1 MFLSEPC
8 VAGDLCA
15 TLGPEFSDSL
25 PGTKRRRGCTA
36 GSPSAEAADAAGLP
50 PAGRSAHVRRLA
62 SEPRRIL
69 AARCE
74 ARRSLRCAQTKKTD
88 VRRAV
93 ASASNSGALPAAR
106 LARAHSG
113 RRAASRA
120 RTMYPPRLS
129 PTLGCCRA
137 WESCGGGG
145 WGESARRGRIEER
158 SRRTVVV
165 DGDAGGEEHAA
176 LDRLGVVASQL
187 DLSRGVGGHEGEGA
201 PLEHVVACVV
211 FDPGVGDGEEQRK
224 REGRRR
230 GPAAAAAA
238 WHHGGDAAG
247 RGRGGLVLDGHAE
260 AHDAIDAVEVRA
272 VTVCDGSE
280 LGVDIVVADLYHVS
294 ALVAFQVGIISVS
307 EQEHLFGYNTECF
320 TFQWIEN
327 GAISRVK
334 RYFKAFSLCC
344 CWAAIRQHLFSCLII

>member
-1 MFLSEPC
+1 MAAWGGGRGAVGNHGERPWP
-8 VAGDLCA
+8 AGGDGRGGRIRGEDDGRRGAAVLAVCTDKEDGRA
-15 TLGPEFSDSL
+15 PRRGIGIELWRAAGREAGSRTLG
-25 PGTKRRRGCTA
+25 
-36 GSPSAEAADAAGLP
+36 
-50 PAGRSAHVRRLA
+50 
-62 SEPRRIL
+62 
-69 AARCE
+69 E
-74 ARRSLRCAQTKKTD
+74 ARRIAGQAD
-88 VRRAV
+88 A
-93 ASASNSGALPAAR
+93 PA
-106 LARAHSG
+106 
-113 RRAASRA
+113 
-120 RTMYPPRLS
+120 PPRS
-129 PTLGCCRA
+129 DVSERRR
-137 WESCGGGG
+137 EVGGVG
-145 WGESARRGRIEER
+145 GESARRGRIEER

>member
-1 MFLSEPC
+1 MAAWGGGRGAVGNHGERPWPAGGGWQGREDKGRRRWKARRGGPC
-8 VAGDLCA
+8 GVHRQRRRTCA
-15 TLGPEFSDSL
+15 APWHRHRTLARCRPRGWLAHTRGGAPHRGPGRCTRPASL
-25 PGTKRRRGCTA
+25 PRSDVAERG
-36 GSPSAEAADAAGLP
+36 
-50 PAGRSAHVRRLA
+50 R
-62 SEPRRIL
+62 
-69 AARCE
+69 
-74 ARRSLRCAQTKKTD
+74 
-88 VRRAV
+88 V
-93 ASASNSGALPAAR
+93 A
-106 LARAHSG
+106 
-113 RRAASRA
+113 
-120 RTMYPPRLS
+120 
-129 PTLGCCRA
+129 
-137 WESCGGGG
+137 GGGG